1 MYIGLLF
8 TFVIALVLYGL
19 ISSTE
24 KVLALRQ
31 QRWEKGE
38 RQVERRSRM

>member
-1 MYIGLLF
+1 MYTGLLF

-19 ISSTE
+19 INSTE
-24 KVLALRQ
+24 KILALRQ

-38 RQVERRSRM
+38 RNIERRSRM